1 MSWPLKSDSQRGNR
15 ENEGGDKEHL
25 IPSEVTSARGEGTY
39 YMGQGQQQWPPISLS
54 ASLWSEA
61 VISDQHIDPQYLE
74 DSIPVFHSGSGTLCA
89 GCCRNVCT
97 AAWHWTGKGRCTAA
111 TVRRAKINYNLLSKS
126 SPGSLRHS
134 QESRVP
140 KLYQTY
146 SANACCSDEE
156 TDPRASYSAIF
167 PGSSPSPCFLEKY
180 VWLNNMAFNFLRFY
194 LYKNCIIT
202 HNFQILKFSSFN
214 ILFQRL
220 KHAPFVTLC

>member
-74 DSIPVFHSGSGTLCA
+74 DSILVSHSGSGTLCA

-134 QESRVP
+134 HGVQSS
-140 KLYQTY
+140 KII
-146 SANACCSDEE
+146 SD
-156 TDPRASYSAIF
+156 IF
-167 PGSSPSPCFLEKY
+167 CQCMLFRWGNRSPCFLFCH
-180 VWLNNMAFNFLRFY
+180 LPR
-194 LYKNCIIT
+194 
-202 HNFQILKFSSFN
+202 ILSFPL
-214 ILFQRL
+214 LFGKVCMVKQYGI
-220 KHAPFVTLC
+220 